1 MFDRVLY
8 TPLQPMRPNDGGKQ
22 AQPPKIRNIY
32 LIFNRI
38 KIDEEVMVLAIRLKK
53 LAEASF

>member
-8 TPLQPMRPNDGGKQ
+8 IPLQPMRPNDRGKQ
-22 AQPPKIRNIY
+22 AQPKIRNIY

-38 KIDEEVMVLAIRLKK
+38 KIDGEVMVLAIRLKK
-53 LAEASF
+53 LAEACF

>member
-1 MFDRVLY
+1 MFGRVLY

-22 AQPPKIRNIY
+22 SQPPKIRNIY

>member
-1 MFDRVLY
+1 
-8 TPLQPMRPNDGGKQ
+8 MRPNDGGKQ

>member
-8 TPLQPMRPNDGGKQ
+8 TPLQPMRPNDGEKQ
-22 AQPPKIRNIY
+22 AQPTKIRNIY

-38 KIDEEVMVLAIRLKK
+38 KIDGEVMVLAIRLKK
-53 LAEASF
+53 LAEACF

>member
-8 TPLQPMRPNDGGKQ
+8 TPLQPMRPNDEGKR
-22 AQPPKIRNIY
+22 AQLPKIRNIY

-38 KIDEEVMVLAIRLKK
+38 KIDGEVMIMEIRLKK